1 METNL
6 YPALKPVVA
15 TSALLAEVQP
25 PSDKKVPAVKALG
38 GGATLPSDKA
48 FVAQVVTARLSGTAF
63 PENPDNIAP
72 SERTLRPYGTPMLP
86 SEKLTPEED
95 VLEPEEIIGSTTP
108 SPEQAADKSTKA
120 DNEATPEEAAK
131 PTDDALETDDHI
143 T

>member
-6 YPALKPVVA
+6 YPAFKPVVT

-25 PSDKKVPAVKALG
+25 PSDKKVPAVKALD

-63 PENPDNIAP
+63 PENPENIAP
-72 SERTLRPYGTPMLP
+72 PERTLRPYSTPMLP

-95 VLEPEEIIGSTTP
+95 VLEPEEIITSTAP
-108 SPEQAADKSTKA
+108 SPEVAIDEITKA
-120 DNEATPEEAAK
+120 HSNTTPEETAK
-131 PTDDALETDDHI
+131 PIDNAPETDNHI
-143 T
+143 P